1 MLTLGALVTSFQ
13 AGMAD
18 NTWPRTPWHLFL
30 IEWENRFLLIEHTH
44 RFFGMLLGCM
54 TIVLTLGLWI
64 GEPNKRLRRMSLTS
78 QLSMLVCGAL
88 AMWLARSKQPQG
100 PSAGL
105 AEPILATDPTWL
117 SYGLCVLAGVS
128 LVMFVTAIVGKLRSS
143 DPLRGARV
151 FSSLFLV
158 CILIQGLLGG
168 FRVKLD
174 AMFGPDFAAVHGA
187 FSQIVLALATMTA
200 LATVSIDSPD
210 SRRMHAESEV
220 RIDRWALWAAHLVFF
235 QVLAGVIL
243 RHSGST
249 LGWMGPRL
257 HLLFVFPAVVAVCG
271 TAWRI
276 LHTAAPHSVRILTK
290 LTIGLLVCQIVLGVE
305 SWLARF
311 THGIT
316 AASFQQVTV
325 SDAILRTSH
334 SLVGYCLFAVTVA
347 LAMQT
352 RRTRNA
358 AELANVRSMEGAL

>member
-1 MLTLGALVTSFQ
+1 
-13 AGMAD
+13 
-18 NTWPRTPWHLFL
+18 
-30 IEWENRFLLIEHTH
+30 
-44 RFFGMLLGCM
+44 
-54 TIVLTLGLWI
+54 
-64 GEPNKRLRRMSLTS
+64 
-78 QLSMLVCGAL
+78 
-88 AMWLARSKQPQG
+88 MWLARSKQPQG

-105 AEPILATDPTWL
+105 AEPVVTTDPAWL
-117 SYGLCVLAGVS
+117 AFGLCVLAGTS
-128 LVMFVTAIVGKLRSS
+128 LVLFVAIIVGKLRSD
-143 DPLRGARV
+143 DPVRGARV
-151 FSSLFLV
+151 LSSLFLL

-187 FSQIVLALATMTA
+187 FSQIVLALATMIA

-249 LGWMGPRL
+249 IGWMGPRL

-276 LHTAAPHSVRILTK
+276 QHTAAPQSVRCLAK
-290 LTIGLLVCQIVLGVE
+290 LAMGLLVCQIVLGVE

-316 AASFQQVTV
+316 TASFQQVTLG
-325 SDAILRTSH
+325 DAILRTSH
-334 SLVGYCLFAVTVA
+334 SLVGYSLFAATVA

-352 RRTRNA
+352 RRTRVA
-358 AELANVRSMEGAL
+358 AELANVRSLEGAL